1 VQFGRSGGLTVSGW
15 MYLHLPMTMGIAA
28 VGAAILNVVEQAGEP
43 LTAEARWLL
52 AGATAVVLASVAL
65 LPRTI
70 QVSEENRPVHRA
82 ARRALWLSSLISV
95 LLGFTSLGTIPLLL
109 LLDLLLLAPVFYAF
123 KTWLNMFGTG
133 ASAFT

>member
-1 VQFGRSGGLTVSGW
+1 

-52 AGATAVVLASVAL
+52 AGATAVVLVSVAL
-65 LPRTI
+65 LSRTI

-95 LLGFTSLGTIPLLL
+95 LLGLTSLGAIPLLL
-109 LLDLLLLAPVFYAF
+109 LLNLLLLAPVFYGLKIWVDIHAAEAI
-123 KTWLNMFGTG
+123 TPE
-133 ASAFT
+133 